1 MLVGFRRDS
10 GADYLTRIRDR
21 NWWLGWRSFRS
32 QAWVNVNVEAF
43 RCCRLRKCFN
53 GLGIYVAGYLEPPLE
68 DRGFLCVEAAGYL

>member
-1 MLVGFRRDS
+1 M
-10 GADYLTRIRDR
+10 
-21 NWWLGWRSFRS
+21 
-32 QAWVNVNVEAF
+32 NVSVEAF